1 MANQDQTQEPQTSP
15 EAAAVKLPFHVS
27 FATKLRTYFL
37 TGIIVTAPIAIT
49 AYITWAFVDWVDE
62 HVTPLIPL
70 RYHPE
75 TYLPFS
81 LPGLG
86 VVVML
91 VSITLVGFLAANLF
105 GRTLIRAGER
115 VVNRMP
121 VVRGLYNALKQIFE
135 TVISQSSRS
144 FREAVLLQYPRAG
157 LWTIGFVTGETQGE
171 VRREIGEDLVNVYVP
186 TTPNPTSGFLLFVP
200 RRDLIFLDMAVDEA
214 AKFVISIGVVE
225 AGERIRKNLEKP
237 AAARNGE
244 PPRGDG
250 QPERR

>member
-1 MANQDQTQEPQTSP
+1 MTSDGNDRQP
-15 EAAAVKLPFHVS
+15 EAAAPPAVAAVARLPFHVG

-49 AYITWAFVDWVDE
+49 GYVTWAFVDWVDE
-62 HVTPLIPL
+62 HVTPLFPL

-91 VSITLVGFLAANLF
+91 VFITLVGFLTANLF
-105 GRTLIRAGER
+105 GRTLLRVGER

-121 VVRGLYNALKQIFE
+121 VVRGIYSALKQIFE

-144 FREAVLLQYPRAG
+144 FREAVLVQYPRAG
-157 LWTIGFVTGETQGE
+157 TWTIGFVTGETQGE
-171 VRREIGEDLVNVYVP
+171 VRRAIGEDLVNVYVP

-200 RRDLIFLDMAVDEA
+200 RRDLIFLDMPVDEA
-214 AKFVISIGVVE
+214 AKFVISVGVVE
-225 AGERIRKNLEKP
+225 ASEQARKSTLRP
-237 AAARNGE
+237 AVAR
-244 PPRGDG
+244 DIDAVAD
-250 QPERR
+250 